1 MMLFLDGSCHFILRG
16 IYLLSCKWSLKRL
29 GMRRCPQLTRVFLC
43 EPCTNLQVGGCA
55 TGNENRIDEELPGR
69 MRHDFWPAS
78 IRNSCDCDE
87 EKNLNQT
94 EQLTLWEQLWQRGR
108 SVAGS
113 ILVLPV
119 NLNSFENK
127 LDLTQITLNSFF
139 FVFTVSPIF
148 IQLQSGCVSAL
159 ERFIV
164 IHFSH
169 SHPVILPLFDW
180 DCWSSPAVQ

>member
-1 MMLFLDGSCHFILRG
+1 M
-16 IYLLSCKWSLKRL
+16 KLKK
-29 GMRRCPQLTRVFLC
+29 
-43 EPCTNLQVGGCA
+43 
-55 TGNENRIDEELPGR
+55 
-69 MRHDFWPAS
+69 
-78 IRNSCDCDE
+78 
-87 EKNLNQT
+87 KNGNQT
-94 EQLTLWEQLWQRGR
+94 EQLTLWEQQWQRGR

-139 FVFTVSPIF
+139 FFVFTVFPIF
-148 IQLQSGCVSAL
+148 IQLPSGCVSAL

-169 SHPVILPLFDW
+169 SHPVILPLFD
-180 DCWSSPAVQ
+180 CRLLVMASCPIMCGAVFLGGSVCSLQPPPSPPSHPLPPKACVYTAVWKWGRWALCSCVWENLEFKEGKLHLSTPPPPHFNET